1 MEIELKNEIG
11 LDPENWEDIRDI
23 GYQMVDD
30 MVEFLKNIRKKPAW
44 KKIPE
49 EVKNTY
55 KSKLPQEPSSIKD
68 VYEEFK
74 QNIFEY
80 AKGNV
85 HPRFF
90 SWVEGNGTAFGA
102 LSDFMASTMNSN
114 VAIGNHSALYI
125 ENLVISW
132 CKEMMGFSEQA
143 TGMLVSGASIANI
156 TSLIVARNA
165 VSGKMKEDGLYS
177 VNKKLVAYCST
188 ETHNCV
194 TKAIEVIGLGNNQ
207 LRKIGVN
214 DKFEIDINLLIKQI
228 EQDKKDDMLPFCIIG
243 NAGTV
248 NTGAFDDLNK
258 LLEVVRTENMWL
270 HIDGA
275 FGALAKLV
283 PEYQDRLKA
292 IEEADSLAFD
302 FHKWL
307 YVNYE
312 VACVLIKHPELH
324 RKTYAS
330 PANYLL
336 AHDRGLAAGPDAFS
350 NYGMELSRGFKALK
364 VWMSLK
370 ENGINKYKALINQNI
385 QQSRYLGQQVE
396 KNKKL
401 ELITEVSLN
410 IVCFRYVNTKF
421 TGKELNE
428 LNKEILMRLHESGV
442 ATPSYTLLNGIYAI
456 RVANTNHR
464 TRKHD
469 LDLMLDTCVKIG
481 DELSKEFS
489 KMLTH
494 ESN

>member
-11 LDPENWEDIRDI
+11 LDPENWEDIRCL

-30 MVEFLKNIRKKPAW
+30 MVEFLKSIREKPAW
-44 KKIPE
+44 KEIPE

-55 KSKLPQEPSSIKD
+55 KSKLPKYPSNINE

-74 QNIFEY
+74 KNIFEY
-80 AKGNV
+80 SKGNV

-125 ENLVISW
+125 ENQVISW

-165 VSGKMKEDGLYS
+165 VCEKMKEDGLYS
-177 VNKKLVAYCST
+177 VGKKLVAYCSA

-194 TKAIEVIGLGNNQ
+194 TKAIEVIGLGNKQ
-207 LRKIGVN
+207 LRKIEVN
-214 DKFEIDINLLIKQI
+214 DKFEININSLINQI
-228 EQDKKDDMLPFCIIG
+228 EQDKKDGMLPFCIIG

-248 NTGAFDDLNK
+248 NTGAFDDLNS
-258 LLEVVRTENMWL
+258 LLEITQAENMWL

-370 ENGINKYKALINQNI
+370 ENGINKYKTLISQNI
-385 QQSRYLGQQVE
+385 QQSRYLGQQVS
-396 KNKKL
+396 KNEKL
-401 ELITEVSLN
+401 ELIAEVSLN
-410 IVCFRYVNTKF
+410 IVCFRYVN
-421 TGKELNE
+421 GQLNNAQLNE
-428 LNKEILMRLHESGV
+428 LNKELVMRLHESGV

-464 TRKHD
+464 TRKAD
-469 LDLMLDTCVKIG
+469 LDIILKEILKIG
-481 DELSKEFS
+481 DKLSVEFVKKIMFKS
-489 KMLTH
+489 K
-494 ESN
+494 